1 MQRTTH
7 LFLVQAILLR
17 QKSKTV
23 GFEINQGIAHN
34 QRPLIQRIV
43 ERNLAGDGTLNLDDI
58 QPTLR
63 CDCKKVIEPRRLD
76 RRQSLAMS
84 QNEKRSE

>member
-7 LFLVQAILLR
+7 LFLVQAIFLG

-23 GFEINQGIAHN
+23 GFEINQGIAYN

-43 ERNLAGDGTLNLDDI
+43 ERNLAGDSTLNLDDL
-58 QPTLR
+58 QPALR
-63 CDCKKVIEPRRLD
+63 CDSKEVIQPGRLIATKVSR
-76 RRQSLAMS
+76 
-84 QNEKRSE
+84 